1 MSEQQ
6 FESLDA
12 LQQYLA
18 TEAAVLVYFS
28 TPECNVCKVLKPKV
42 VDLLTERYPQVHFV
56 YSDVARVPEIAAQMG
71 VLAVPT
77 LVLYFDGREAARFV
91 RNFSLGELEAAIE
104 RPYSM
109 IFG

>member
-1 MSEQQ
+1 MSEKQ
-6 FESLDA
+6 FESLEA
-12 LQQYLA
+12 LQQFIA
-18 TEAAVLVYFS
+18 VEDAVLVYFS

-42 VDLLTERYPQVHFV
+42 LEMLGKRYPRLQFV
-56 YSDVARVPEIAAQMG
+56 YSDVAREPEIAAQNG

-77 LVLYFDGREAARFV
+77 LVLYFGGRETARLV
-91 RNFSLGELEAAIE
+91 RTFSIGELAEAIE

>member
-6 FESLDA
+6 FDSLEA
-12 LQQYLA
+12 LQQFLA
-18 TEAAVLVYFS
+18 AEAAVLVYFS

-42 VDLLTERYPQVHFV
+42 VGLLAERYPRVHFV

-91 RNFSLGELEAAIE
+91 RNFSLAELEAAIE

-109 IFG
+109 LFG